1 MTFEVVKESVQELN
15 ISELLELQIFIEEV
29 IQVKKD
35 GAINEALLPL
45 QNLADQLGLSL
56 VEILEKKKTKKTTR
70 KPKDQLEVTHRS
82 KDDPNLTWSGRGNRP
97 KWLRDELQKGKNID
111 EFKV

>member
-1 MTFEVVKESVQELN
+1 MTFEVAKETVQELS
-15 ISELLELQIFIEEV
+15 ITELLELQTFIEEV

-56 VEILEKKKTKKTTR
+56 VDILDKKKTKKTTR

-82 KDDPNLTWSGRGNRP
+82 KDDPSLTWSGRGNRP
-97 KWLRDELQKGKNID
+97 KWLREELEKGKSID
-111 EFKV
+111 DFKI

>member
-15 ISELLELQIFIEEV
+15 ISELLELQNFIEEV

-56 VEILEKKKTKKTTR
+56 VEILDKKKTKKTTR

-82 KDDPNLTWSGRGNRP
+82 KDDPSLTWSGRGNRP
-97 KWLRDELQKGKNID
+97 KWLREELEKGKNID